1 MYAIVI
7 NLSACVCVHVYV
19 YVCRSKVQR
28 KAINST
34 YSLLCAHDLDPRC
47 ARLEVR
53 TKIAALYL
61 PLVGII
67 IDSLNYLDFT
77 GTLKVL
83 LTRTSSYQLCIHL
96 HACVCVY
103 LVNIY
108 IYYFYSF

>member
-1 MYAIVI
+1 M
-7 NLSACVCVHVYV
+7 
-19 YVCRSKVQR
+19 YVCARVRRSKVQR
-28 KAINST
+28 KAINAT

-77 GTLKVL
+77 GALEVL
-83 LTRTSSYQLCIHL
+83 LGRT
-96 HACVCVY
+96 
-103 LVNIY
+103 
-108 IYYFYSF
+108 